1 MGAGGDV
8 GSEGD
13 GTQVT
18 GMRCSQL
25 SASKR
30 VWMRSAGRTL
40 ERADLRDGGSSLGM
54 DWPSFCSKE
63 RRMRDDQRSSTM
75 VLEDS
80 RRPIALN
87 ECIRDAKPGYLEELL
102 TSNSFNCSKRMGI
115 VSFYLSVPRNMVRS
129 SSFFREYV
137 SA

>member
-1 MGAGGDV
+1 
-8 GSEGD
+8 
-13 GTQVT
+13 
-18 GMRCSQL
+18 
-25 SASKR
+25 
-30 VWMRSAGRTL
+30 MRSAGRTL
-40 ERADLRDGGSSLGM
+40 ERADLRDGRSSLGM
-54 DWPSFCSKE
+54 DTSSFCSKE

-102 TSNSFNCSKRMGI
+102 TSNLFAAAASGI

-129 SSFFREYV
+129 SSFFKEYV
-137 SA
+137 SAYDILFLLARPSNLKTFESGTSGKS